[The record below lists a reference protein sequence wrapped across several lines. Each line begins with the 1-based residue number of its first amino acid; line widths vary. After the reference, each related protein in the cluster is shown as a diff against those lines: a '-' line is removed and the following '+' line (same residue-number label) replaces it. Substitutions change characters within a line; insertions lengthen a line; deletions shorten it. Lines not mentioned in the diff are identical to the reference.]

1 MDPRRPERA
10 DPPDARRRLPA
21 PEREAQILRAA
32 VRVFARANYRAA
44 GTAAI
49 AGEAGISEPTIYKY
63 FASKKDLFLRILGR
77 TGEGILGLWRTAAAG
92 EGDARDALRRV
103 GERYFAAARD
113 HREELKIQFQA
124 LAESDDPEIAER
136 LRDNHR
142 AYAAFLADLIER
154 GRSEGSVRAEVDAEA
169 AAWLLNSVGFA
180 LTLIYLVGLDR
191 EMGEARLHA
200 LIDEC
205 IEWLSAP
212 GVPGRGEEER

>member
-1 MDPRRPERA
+1 MAKRATRRAE
-10 DPPDARRRLPA
+10 PPPARRRLPA
-21 PEREAQILRAA
+21 GEREVQILRAA
-32 VRVFARANYRAA
+32 IRVFARGNFRAA

-63 FASKKDLFLRILGR
+63 FENKKDLFLRILRR
-77 TGEGILGLWRTAAAG
+77 TGEGILGFWRTAAEG

-113 HREELKIQFQA
+113 NRDELKIQFQA
-124 LAESDDPEIAER
+124 LAESDDPEIAAQ

-142 AYAAFLADLIER
+142 AYVAFLASLIER
-154 GRSEGSVRAEVDAEA
+154 GRREGTVRAEVDADA

-180 LTLIYLVGLDR
+180 LTLVYLVGLDR
-191 EMGEARLHA
+191 EMGEPRLHA

-205 IEWLSAP
+205 IEWLSTP
-212 GVPGRGEEER
+212 GAARPGEEER

>member
-1 MDPRRPERA
+1 
-10 DPPDARRRLPA
+10 
-21 PEREAQILRAA
+21 
-32 VRVFARANYRAA
+32 VFARSNYRAA

-63 FASKKDLFLRILGR
+63 FDSKKDLFLRILSR
-77 TGEGILGLWRTAAAG
+77 TGEGILGFWRAAAAG

-113 HREELKIQFQA
+113 HRGELKIQFQA
-124 LAESDDPEIAER
+124 LAESDDPEIAAQ

-142 AYAAFLADLIER
+142 AYVAFLADLIER
-154 GRSEGSVRAEVDAEA
+154 GRREGTLRAGVDPEA

-180 LTLIYLVGLDR
+180 LTLVYLVGLDR

-205 IEWLSAP
+205 IEWLSASGAP
-212 GVPGRGEEER
+212 APAEEKR